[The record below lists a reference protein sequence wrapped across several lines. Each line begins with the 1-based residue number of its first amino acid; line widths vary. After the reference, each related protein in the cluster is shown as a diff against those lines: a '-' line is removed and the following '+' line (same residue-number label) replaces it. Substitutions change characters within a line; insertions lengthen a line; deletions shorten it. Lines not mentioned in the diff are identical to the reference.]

1 MTLASFTPGMPGTPD
16 TPDALVSP
24 APAAP
29 SQASGAARPYDAL
42 VIGGGVMGCSTALHL
57 ARGGMRV
64 ALVERGAL
72 CREASGVNAGTL
84 TLHMTRAA
92 LIPYAMRAWQM
103 WMDAEKWLGMGV
115 LATQAPG
122 LTLAF
127 TEGECEL
134 LTLRAQ
140 ARREQGAPI
149 EIITPERA
157 RQIEPGLHPGLLMAG
172 YCEIDGYASAY
183 LTGRAMAHALRN
195 AGVDVFENSPV
206 EVIESGD
213 AGHIVHFDG
222 EQSPLHGRRIVLAGG
237 VWIENLLA
245 MMGIHIPIK
254 VLINQLIVTERLR
267 PVMHSVLS
275 VANGLL
281 SLKQFANGTV
291 LIGGGW
297 QGDGNREQGGLEAR
311 PQNLVG
317 NMRLAAYAVPALAEG
332 RIARVWL
339 GLEAETADALPL
351 IGDVPG
357 VAHAYVV
364 GSAHS
369 GYTSGPFMGRIMAQH
384 ILGQPPD
391 LPLFNPARLLGMPM
405 PGA

>member
-1 MTLASFTPGMPGTPD
+1 MTTIAKPFDSGSAYD
-16 TPDALVSP
+16 TV
-24 APAAP
+24 
-29 SQASGAARPYDAL
+29 

-57 ARGGMRV
+57 ARAGMKV
-64 ALVERGAL
+64 ALVERGSL

-103 WMDAEKWLGMGV
+103 WMDAEKWLGMSV

-127 TEGECEL
+127 TKDECEL

-140 ARREQGAPI
+140 ARREKGAPI
-149 EIITPERA
+149 EIISSERA
-157 RQIEPGLHPGLLMAG
+157 RQIEPGLHPSLLMAG

-183 LTGRAMAHALRN
+183 LTGRAMTHALRS
-195 AGVDVFENSPV
+195 ADVKIFENRQVQS
-206 EVIESGD
+206 IDSGD
-213 AGHIVHFDG
+213 SGHVVHFA
-222 EQSPLHGRRIVLAGG
+222 ETKEPLRARRIVLAGG
-237 VWIENLLA
+237 VWIENMLA
-245 MMGIHIPIK
+245 MLGVHIPIK
-254 VLINQLIVTERLR
+254 VLINQLIITERIR
-267 PVMHSVLS
+267 PVMRSVLS

-297 QGDGNREQGGLEAR
+297 QGDGNRDQGGIEAR

-317 NMRLAAYAVPALAEG
+317 NMRLAAYAIPALAE
-332 RIARVWL
+332 ARVARIWL
-339 GLEAETADALPL
+339 GLEAETADAMPI

-357 VAHAYVV
+357 VSNAYVV

-384 ILGQPPD
+384 ILDQTPD
-391 LPLFNPARLLGMPM
+391 LPIFNPARLLGMQM
-405 PGA
+405 PVA

>member
-1 MTLASFTPGMPGTPD
+1 MSGN
-16 TPDALVSP
+16 VRSS
-24 APAAP
+24 AA
-29 SQASGAARPYDAL
+29 YDAV

-57 ARGGMRV
+57 AQGGMRV
-64 ALVERGAL
+64 ALVDRGPL

-92 LIPYAMRAWQM
+92 LVPYAMRAWQM

-115 LATQAPG
+115 LATHVPG

-127 TEGECEL
+127 TEAECEL
-134 LTLRAQ
+134 VELRAK
-140 ARREQGAPI
+140 ARREYGAPI
-149 EIITPERA
+149 EVISPARA
-157 RQIEPGLHPGLLMAG
+157 REIEPGVHPGLLKAG
-172 YCEIDGYASAY
+172 YCDIDGFASAY
-183 LTGRAMAHALRN
+183 LTGRAFRHALTA
-195 AGVDVFENSPV
+195 AGVDVHENAPV
-206 EVIESGD
+206 EGIDSGD
-213 AGHIVHFDG
+213 AGHVIRFG
-222 EQSPLHGRRIVLAGG
+222 GTTSRPPLQATRVVLAGG
-237 VWIENLLA
+237 VWIENMLA
-245 MMGIHIPIK
+245 WLGVQIPIK
-254 VLINQLIVTERLR
+254 VLINQLIITERVR
-267 PVMHSVLS
+267 PVMRTVLS

-297 QGDGNREQGGLEAR
+297 QGEGDRERGGVEAR

-317 NMRLAAYAVPALAEG
+317 NMRLAAYALPALAEA
-332 RIARVWL
+332 RIARIWL
-339 GLEAETADALPL
+339 GLEAETADAMPI

-357 VAHAYVV
+357 VPRAYVV

-384 ILGQPPD
+384 ILGQQPE
-391 LPLFNPARLLGMPM
+391 LPLFDPARLLGMPM

>member
-1 MTLASFTPGMPGTPD
+1 MSDNVRF
-16 TPDALVSP
+16 S
-24 APAAP
+24 AA
-29 SQASGAARPYDAL
+29 YDAV

-57 ARGGMRV
+57 AQGGMRV
-64 ALVERGAL
+64 ALVDRGPL

-92 LIPYAMRAWQM
+92 LVPYAMRAWHM

-115 LATQAPG
+115 LATHVPG

-127 TEGECEL
+127 TEAECEL
-134 LTLRAQ
+134 VELRAK
-140 ARREQGAPI
+140 ARREYGAPI
-149 EIITPERA
+149 EVISPARA
-157 RQIEPGLHPGLLMAG
+157 REIEPGVHPGLLKAG
-172 YCEIDGYASAY
+172 YCDIDGFASAY
-183 LTGRAMAHALRN
+183 LTGRAFRHALMA
-195 AGVDVFENSPV
+195 AGVDVIENTPV
-206 EVIESGD
+206 EGIDSGD
-213 AGHIVHFDG
+213 SGHVIRFG
-222 EQSPLHGRRIVLAGG
+222 GAASRPPLQATRVVLAGG
-237 VWIENLLA
+237 VWIENMLA
-245 MMGIHIPIK
+245 WLGVQIPIK
-254 VLINQLIVTERLR
+254 VLINQLIITERIR
-267 PVMHSVLS
+267 PVMRTVLS

-297 QGDGNREQGGLEAR
+297 QGEGDRERGGVEAR

-317 NMRLAAYAVPALAEG
+317 NMRLAAYALPALAEA
-332 RIARVWL
+332 RIARIWL
-339 GLEAETADALPL
+339 GLEAETADAMPI

-357 VAHAYVV
+357 VPRAYVV

-384 ILGQPPD
+384 ILGQQPE
-391 LPLFNPARLLGMPM
+391 LPLFDPARLLGMPM

>member
-1 MTLASFTPGMPGTPD
+1 MSNATHNATT
-16 TPDALVSP
+16 
-24 APAAP
+24 
-29 SQASGAARPYDAL
+29 YDAI

-57 ARGGMRV
+57 AQGGMRV
-64 ALVERGAL
+64 ALVDRGPL

-92 LIPYAMRAWQM
+92 LVPYAMQAWQM
-103 WMDAEKWLGMGV
+103 WMNAEKWLGMGV
-115 LATQAPG
+115 LATHVPG

-127 TEGECEL
+127 TEAECEL
-134 LTLRAQ
+134 VELRAK

-149 EIITPERA
+149 EVITPERA
-157 RQIEPGLHPGLLMAG
+157 RAIEPGLHPGLLKAG
-172 YCEIDGYASAY
+172 YCGMDGFASAY
-183 LTGRAMAHALRN
+183 LTGRAFGHALKL
-195 AGVDVFENSPV
+195 AGVEVLENAPV
-206 EVIESGD
+206 EGIASGD
-213 AGHIVHFDG
+213 AGHVIRLAAAG
-222 EQSPLHGRRIVLAGG
+222 RAPLHARRVVLAGG
-237 VWIENLLA
+237 VWLENMLA
-245 MMGIHIPIK
+245 WLGVQIPIK
-254 VLINQLIVTERLR
+254 VLINQLIITERIR
-267 PVMHSVLS
+267 PVMRTVLS

-297 QGDGNREQGGLEAR
+297 QGEGDRERGGVEAR

-317 NMRLAAYAVPALAEG
+317 NMRLAAYAMPALAEA
-332 RIARVWL
+332 RIARIWL
-339 GLEAETADALPL
+339 GLEAETADAMPI

-357 VAHAYVV
+357 VPQAYVV

-384 ILGQPPD
+384 ILGQQPD
-391 LPLFNPARLLGMPM
+391 LPLFDPARLVGMPM

>member
-1 MTLASFTPGMPGTPD
+1 MSGN
-16 TPDALVSP
+16 VRSS
-24 APAAP
+24 AA
-29 SQASGAARPYDAL
+29 YDAV

-57 ARGGMRV
+57 AQGGMRV
-64 ALVERGAL
+64 ALVDRGPL

-92 LIPYAMRAWQM
+92 LVPYAMRAWQM

-115 LATQAPG
+115 LATHVPG

-127 TEGECEL
+127 TEAECEL
-134 LTLRAQ
+134 VELRAK
-140 ARREQGAPI
+140 ARREYGAPI
-149 EIITPERA
+149 EVISPARA
-157 RQIEPGLHPGLLMAG
+157 REIEPGVHPGLLKAG
-172 YCEIDGYASAY
+172 YCDIDGFASAY
-183 LTGRAMAHALRN
+183 LTGRAFRHALTA
-195 AGVDVFENSPV
+195 AGVDVLENTPV
-206 EVIESGD
+206 EGIDSGD
-213 AGHIVHFDG
+213 AGHVIRFG
-222 EQSPLHGRRIVLAGG
+222 GTASRPPLQAARVVLAGG
-237 VWIENLLA
+237 VWIENMLA
-245 MMGIHIPIK
+245 WLGVQIPIK
-254 VLINQLIVTERLR
+254 VLINQLIITERVR
-267 PVMHSVLS
+267 PVMRTVLS

-297 QGDGNREQGGLEAR
+297 QGEGDRERGGVEAR

-317 NMRLAAYAVPALAEG
+317 NMRLAAYALPALAEA
-332 RIARVWL
+332 RIARIWL
-339 GLEAETADALPL
+339 GLEAETADAMPI

-357 VAHAYVV
+357 VPRAYVV

-384 ILGQPPD
+384 ILGQQPE
-391 LPLFNPARLLGMPM
+391 LPLFDPARLLGMPM

>member
-1 MTLASFTPGMPGTPD
+1 MSATSHSA
-16 TPDALVSP
+16 
-24 APAAP
+24 
-29 SQASGAARPYDAL
+29 GAYDAV

-57 ARGGMRV
+57 AQGGMRV
-64 ALVERGAL
+64 AVVDRGPL

-92 LIPYAMRAWQM
+92 LVPYAMRAWQM

-115 LATQAPG
+115 LATRVPG

-127 TEGECEL
+127 TEAECEL
-134 LTLRAQ
+134 VELRAQ
-140 ARREQGAPI
+140 ARRAFGAPI
-149 EIITPERA
+149 EVITPARA
-157 RQIEPGLHPGLLMAG
+157 REIEPGVHPSLLKAG
-172 YCEIDGYASAY
+172 YCEIDGFASAY
-183 LTGRAMAHALRN
+183 LTGRAFRHALVR
-195 AGVDVFENSPV
+195 AGVDVIENAAVAS
-206 EVIESGD
+206 IDSGD
-213 AGHIVHFDG
+213 AGHVVRFGADSG
-222 EQSPLHGRRIVLAGG
+222 RAPLRAARIVLAGG
-237 VWIENLLA
+237 VWIENMLA
-245 MMGIHIPIK
+245 WLGVRIPIK
-254 VLINQLIVTERLR
+254 VLINQLIVTERIR
-267 PVMHSVLS
+267 PVMRTVLS

-297 QGDGNREQGGLEAR
+297 QGEGDRERGGLEAR

-317 NMRLAAYAVPALAEG
+317 NMRLAAYAVPALAEA
-332 RIARVWL
+332 RIARIWL
-339 GLEAETADALPL
+339 GLEAETADAMPI

-357 VAHAYVV
+357 VPRAYVV

-384 ILGQPPD
+384 ILGQQPE
-391 LPLFNPARLLGMPM
+391 LPLFDPSRLLGMPM

>member
-1 MTLASFTPGMPGTPD
+1 MKTIAKPLGSE
-16 TPDALVSP
+16 
-24 APAAP
+24 
-29 SQASGAARPYDAL
+29 QAYDAL
-42 VIGGGVMGCSTALHL
+42 IAGGGVMGCSTALHL
-57 ARGGMRV
+57 ARAGMRV
-64 ALVERGAL
+64 ALVDRGAL

-92 LIPYAMRAWQM
+92 LVPYAMRAWQM
-103 WMDAEKWLGMGV
+103 WMDADEWLGMGV

-127 TEGECEL
+127 TQGECEL

-149 EIITPERA
+149 EIISPERA

-195 AGVDVFENSPV
+195 AGVDIFENCPV
-206 EVIESGD
+206 ESIDSGD
-213 AGHIVHFDG
+213 SGHVVHFAG
-222 EQSPLHGRRIVLAGG
+222 AQVPLRARRIVLAGG
-237 VWIENLLA
+237 VWIENMLA
-245 MMGIHIPIK
+245 MLGVQIPIK
-254 VLINQLIVTERLR
+254 VLINQLVVTERIR
-267 PVMHSVLS
+267 PVMRTVLS

-297 QGDGNREQGGLEAR
+297 QGDGNRDQGGIEAR

-317 NMRLAAYAVPALAEG
+317 NMRLAAYAVPALAEA
-332 RIARVWL
+332 RVARVWL
-339 GLEAETADALPL
+339 GLEAETADALPI

-357 VAHAYVV
+357 VANAYVV

-384 ILGQPPD
+384 MLGQNPD
-391 LPLFNPARLLGMPM
+391 LPIFNPARLLGMPM
-405 PGA
+405 PVA

>member
-1 MTLASFTPGMPGTPD
+1 MTASAKTLESGKAYD
-16 TPDALVSP
+16 T
-24 APAAP
+24 
-29 SQASGAARPYDAL
+29 L

-57 ARGGMRV
+57 ARAGMRV
-64 ALVERGAL
+64 ALVDRGAL

-84 TLHMTRAA
+84 TLHMTRAS
-92 LIPYAMRAWQM
+92 LVPYAMRAWQM
-103 WMDAEKWLGMGV
+103 WMDAENWLGMGV
-115 LATQAPG
+115 LAKQAPG

-127 TEGECEL
+127 TQDECEL
-134 LTLRAQ
+134 LTLRAN

-149 EIITPERA
+149 EIISAERA

-195 AGVDVFENSPV
+195 AGVDIFENSAV
-206 EVIESGD
+206 ESIDSGD
-213 AGHIVHFDG
+213 SGHIAHFDG
-222 EQSPLHGRRIVLAGG
+222 KQAPLRGHRIVLAGG
-237 VWIENLLA
+237 VWIENMLA
-245 MMGIHIPIK
+245 MLGVQIPIK
-254 VLINQLIVTERLR
+254 VLINQLIITERIR
-267 PVMHSVLS
+267 PVMRSVLS

-297 QGDGNREQGGLEAR
+297 QGDGNRDQGGIESR

-317 NMRLAAYAVPALAEG
+317 NMRLAAYAVPALAEA
-332 RIARVWL
+332 RVARVWL
-339 GLEAETADALPL
+339 GLEAETADAMPI

-357 VAHAYVV
+357 VANAYVV

-384 ILGQPPD
+384 ILCQPTD
-391 LPLFNPARLLGMPM
+391 LPIFNPARLLGMPM
-405 PGA
+405 PVA